1 MQKFGADLEDVAVK
15 FGILLVGYFMSFKLV
30 YNENVVVIY
39 VVQLTAD
46 EEAFAA
52 RQAEKDLTAIVDMYI
67 GIWVSLLGIIHSE
80 AGIAASVGD
89 SSRATFKNMVHKGT
103 RFQNQEI

>member
-1 MQKFGADLEDVAVK
+1 MQKFGADLEYVAVK
-15 FGILLVGYFMSFKLV
+15 FGILLVGYFMSFELV

-52 RQAEKDLTAIVDMYI
+52 RQAEKYLAAIVDMYVGI
-67 GIWVSLLGIIHSE
+67 GVSLLGIIDAE
-80 AGIAASVGD
+80 ACIVAGVGD
-89 SSRATFKNMVHKGT
+89 GSRAAFKYVFH
-103 RFQNQEI
+103 E